1 MKKILCSFVVILISS
16 LLIIWPNK
24 AEAKKSSN
32 DWDFN
37 KSPVEILA
45 TVKKNANAK
54 KSEEVQKTQLDDTTS
69 KWCKDIGTDSRFTF
83 TRTLCYVKNN
93 MWSYLQYIMFIWLTV
108 ATILIIRNGFK
119 LVTSSDRE
127 KQMTTFKKNLV
138 YIIIWV
144 VLLTWFYYFIDIY
157 VWIINLFSD

>member
-1 MKKILCSFVVILISS
+1 MKILNTLFKISFVLLAFTLPIFQSEARDFSKGPVWIIGDVIID
-16 LLIIWPNK
+16 K
-24 AEAKKSSN
+24 TR
-32 DWDFN
+32 
-37 KSPVEILA
+37 EILD
-45 TVKKNANAK
+45 TPLN
-54 KSEEVQKTQLDDTTS
+54 DTTS